1 MSDERKKRRDEE
13 ELESREELE
22 KREQEQKRKPEQESE
37 LGEGDNAGTFI
48 DETGAHH
55 FSFSGQLRDYQVL
68 PPDSDATQTDVAGL
82 GAAPEP
88 ADESETDDEPLTP
101 PSAEAQS
108 AEADDGAETDTDA
121 PAQGQARQTEAGP
134 VREEDPA
141 ASSSASQCREAAGP
155 ADFSD
160 EDAEADEDAI
170 VEDPT
175 THTDVRSASDV
186 AGLTPEAKDE
196 GGLQLPRR
204 KRRPKPAADRDEAT
218 QTDLPE
224 QTFKPKPAPASDR
237 ADATRTDLPEQ
248 KLPPR
253 PTPKPT
259 ADQADATRTDLP
271 EQTFKPK
278 PAPKPAPAADPA
290 DATHTDL
297 PAEQFPPLPAPDD
310 AAPTATAPDAADA
323 DTQDPADGVPTATAP
338 DADATRTHAPA
349 DAVPTATAPDA
360 TTEDVAPPAVDR
372 EGETRTQPEDAARRT
387 YTALGPDEA
396 TWTQDEPAQ
405 PQAAPAAAAEP
416 EPFGPDADTASADV
430 PSGARPDAG
439 PLDAPLPVSAP
450 PTFTEPPLFDVP
462 APPVVEEEVGET
474 VERTPAAPRRRR
486 GVRRPRP
493 TVRKFFKDLI
503 DAYHPA
509 DLARTAGA
517 AIVRRLNKWTA
528 SAKQV
533 QAQRRLSHSA
543 EWWRRTLTEIGVLY
557 AIVVPIE
564 MAVGQLGSFGVH
576 PHPYWLIVL
585 PMAAAR
591 GVVAG
596 MITSTIALGL
606 YAVGA
611 ARAIEGDDL
620 FTYGNM
626 LEPIL
631 FYAVAFFTGELRDE
645 MELKKRKLERR
656 LEDVDARN
664 MRLRQERDVL
674 SDANRE
680 LEKRIVDDSAQFGN
694 LIAAAERI
702 ERSGKHAVY
711 ELALEMVEEHCGAA
725 ASVLMLLE
733 DGSLDYLAHRGW
745 PDDELGDRLEAARQ
759 SDFVERAIAQGVAVN
774 GFRPDETPPTSGP
787 LVVAPLFDQGG
798 MVRALLCLDHVP
810 VSRLNEATITLFLG
824 IADWVSA
831 ALARLVR
838 ASAAPAALSVGQQ
851 RGAFLGTPEELGKRL
866 RLELARCSRYGVPT
880 SFLTIQATEW
890 KDATTE
896 GIEKVD
902 RYVLDTFTSG
912 LRPSDALYRFGYPGC
927 YLLML
932 AGTTVQGAEVV
943 RTRLMRRIEYS
954 TSLPV
959 GMIDIAATGPDV
971 EAPDLIS
978 LADRVSAR
986 FRRFSSLPLEGRC
999 PIDVPDRVE
1008 VGDVAAFMRRL
1019 RLETSLAIRNGFD
1032 LYVAGI
1038 SADRREDVHTG
1049 LLARHVLQAGAQT
1062 LRPTDGV
1069 YTIGPYHCAIIL
1081 PCTNGEEAATVI
1093 HRVATL
1099 VRSRDPNAPYGALE
1113 TQVLGLGPSHPD
1125 AASFLS
1131 ALARRAPTE
1140 GQA

>member
-1 MSDERKKRRDEE
+1 ATRTD
-13 ELESREELE
+13 L
-22 KREQEQKRKPEQESE
+22 PEQ
-37 LGEGDNAGTFI
+37 TF
-48 DETGAHH
+48 T
-55 FSFSGQLRDYQVL
+55 
-68 PPDSDATQTDVAGL
+68 PKPDQGDATA
-82 GAAPEP
+82 
-88 ADESETDDEPLTP
+88 
-101 PSAEAQS
+101 
-108 AEADDGAETDTDA
+108 
-121 PAQGQARQTEAGP
+121 
-134 VREEDPA
+134 
-141 ASSSASQCREAAGP
+141 
-155 ADFSD
+155 
-160 EDAEADEDAI
+160 
-170 VEDPT
+170 
-175 THTDVRSASDV
+175 
-186 AGLTPEAKDE
+186 E

-204 KRRPKPAADRDEAT
+204 KRRPAPAEDVDEAT

-224 QTFKPKPAPASDR
+224 QKLTPKPDPTVADLSAEARSAK
-237 ADATRTDLPEQ
+237 ADATQTDLPDE
-248 KLPPR
+248 KFRPL
-253 PTPKPT
+253 PTP
-259 ADQADATRTDLP
+259 A
-271 EQTFKPK
+271 
-278 PAPKPAPAADPA
+278 
-290 DATHTDL
+290 
-297 PAEQFPPLPAPDD
+297 D
-310 AAPTATAPDAADA
+310 AAPTATAPDADLSAEARSAKADEA
-323 DTQDPADGVPTATAP
+323 PTATAP
-338 DADATRTHAPA
+338 DAGLSAEARSAKA
-349 DAVPTATAPDA
+349 DAVPTATRPDA
-360 TTEDVAPPAVDR
+360 TTEDVQPPVTDR
-372 EGETRTQPEDAARRT
+372 DAATQTQPGQPRT
-387 YTALGPDEA
+387 YPALGPDEA
-396 TWTQDEPAQ
+396 TWTQDE
-405 PQAAPAAAAEP
+405 APAADAQAEVP
-416 EPFGPDADTASADV
+416 EPFGPDADTASVDVPTHTPADV
-430 PSGARPDAG
+430 DS
-439 PLDAPLPVSAP
+439 LDAPLPVPAQ

-462 APPVVEEEVGET
+462 APPVVEEEVT
-474 VERTPAAPRRRR
+474 ERVDRTKTAPRRRR

-493 TVRKFFKDLI
+493 TIRKFFKDLV

-517 AIVRRLNKWTA
+517 AVVRRLNKWTA

-596 MITSTIALGL
+596 MITATIALGL
-606 YAVGA
+606 YAIGA
-611 ARAIEGDDL
+611 MRAVEDDDL

-645 MELKKRKLERR
+645 TELKKRKLERR
-656 LEDVDARN
+656 LDDVNERN
-664 MRLRQERDVL
+664 TRLRQERDVL
-674 SDANRE
+674 NDANRE

-725 ASVLMLLE
+725 SSVLMLLE

-759 SDFVERAIAQGVAVN
+759 SEFIERAVAKGVAVN
-774 GFRPDETPPTSGP
+774 GFRPEETPPTSGP

-798 MVRALLCLDHVP
+798 VVRALLCLDHVP

-824 IADWVSA
+824 IAEWVSA

-838 ASAAPAALSVGQQ
+838 ASATPAALPVGQE
-851 RGAFLGTPEELGKRL
+851 RGAFLGSPEELGKRL

-890 KDATTE
+890 KDATPE

-902 RYVLDTFTSG
+902 RYVLGSFTSG

-999 PIDVPDRVE
+999 PIDVPDQVE

-1019 RLETSLAIRNGFD
+1019 RLETSLAVRNGFD

-1038 SADRREDVHTG
+1038 SADRREDVQTG

-1081 PCTNGEEAATVI
+1081 PCTNGEEAATVV

-1113 TQVLGLGPSHPD
+1113 TQVLGLGPTHPD

-1131 ALARRAPTE
+1131 ALARRSPT
-1140 GQA
+1140 GDQA

>member
-13 ELESREELE
+13 ELE
-22 KREQEQKRKPEQESE
+22 EQAKKKKQESE

-55 FSFSGQLRDYQVL
+55 FSFTGQLRDYKLL
-68 PPDSDATQTDVAGL
+68 PPDADATKTDVAGL
-82 GAAPEP
+82 DAAPEG
-88 ADESETDDEPLTP
+88 ADEPLTP
-101 PSAEAQS
+101 PPATQAPSS
-108 AEADDGAETDTDA
+108 VDDDAVTDTDA
-121 PAQGQARQTEAGP
+121 PAQATKEQTEAGP
-134 VREEDPA
+134 VRDEDPA
-141 ASSSASQCREAAGP
+141 ASSSASQSREAAGP
-155 ADFSD
+155 AHSSKPTEEDESTDDPSTQTDVAAGSD
-160 EDAEADEDAI
+160 VAKL
-170 VEDPT
+170 VPDPT
-175 THTDVRSASDV
+175 T
-186 AGLTPEAKDE
+186 P
-196 GGLQLPRR
+196 GGLQLPRA
-204 KRRPKPAADRDEAT
+204 KRRPAPAENLDDAT
-218 QTDLPE
+218 HTDLPE
-224 QTFKPKPAPASDR
+224 QKLTPKSTES

-248 KLPPR
+248 KL
-253 PTPKPT
+253 TPKP
-259 ADQADATRTDLP
+259 ADPADATRTDLP
-271 EQTFKPK
+271 EQKLTPK
-278 PAPKPAPAADPA
+278 PADPA
-290 DATHTDL
+290 DATRTDL
-297 PAEQFPPLPAPDD
+297 PEQKLAPK
-310 AAPTATAPDAADA
+310 
-323 DTQDPADGVPTATAP
+323 PADP
-338 DADATRTHAPA
+338 ADATRTDLPEQKFTPKPDDRA
-349 DAVPTATAPDA
+349 DATRTQAPLEAAPGPDDA
-360 TTEDVAPPAVDR
+360 
-372 EGETRTQPEDAARRT
+372 TRTQPDPQATTDDFQGPAADPDGVTQTQPGPAQADAARQPEADQT
-387 YTALGPDEA
+387 HAYPAIGPEES
-396 TWTQDEPAQ
+396 TWTQDEAPDASAPAEE
-405 PQAAPAAAAEP
+405 PQAEAPEAY
-416 EPFGPDADTASADV
+416 GPDADTASVEV
-430 PSGARPDAG
+430 PPQTRTDQGS
-439 PLDAPLPVSAP
+439 LDAPLSVPAE
-450 PTFTEPPLFDVP
+450 PTFTGAPLFDVP
-462 APPVVEEEVGET
+462 APPVVEEEVAES
-474 VERTPAAPRRRR
+474 VERRSSAPRRRR

-493 TVRKFFKDLI
+493 TLRRFLKDFV

-509 DLARTAGA
+509 DLARRAGA
-517 AIVRRLNKWTA
+517 AVVRRLNAWSA

-533 QAQRRLSHSA
+533 HAQRKLSHTA

-557 AIVVPIE
+557 AIIVPIE
-564 MAVGQLGSFGVH
+564 SAVGHLGSFGVH

-596 MITSTIALGL
+596 MITATIALGL

-611 ARAIEGDDL
+611 MRAIEGTDL

-656 LEDVDARN
+656 LDDVNERST
-664 MRLRQERDVL
+664 RLRQERDVL

-702 ERSGKHAVY
+702 EKSGKHAVY

-725 ASVLMLLE
+725 SSVLMLLE

-745 PDDELGDRLEAARQ
+745 ADDELGDRLEAARQ
-759 SDFVERAIAQGVAVN
+759 SDFVERAVAGGVAVN
-774 GFRPDETPPTSGP
+774 GFRPEETPPATGP
-787 LVVAPLFDQGG
+787 LVVAPLFDAGG
-798 MVRALLCLDHVP
+798 VVKALLCLDHVP

-824 IADWVSA
+824 ISEWVSA

-838 ASAAPAALSVGQQ
+838 TTAAPAALPVGQE
-851 RGAFLGTPEELGKRL
+851 RGAFLGSPEELGKRL

-890 KDATTE
+890 KDSTPE
-896 GIEKVD
+896 GIEMVD
-902 RYVLDTFTSG
+902 RYVLSSFTSG

-978 LADRVSAR
+978 LADRVSDR

-999 PIDVPDRVE
+999 PIDVPDQVE
-1008 VGDVAAFMRRL
+1008 VGDVTAFMRRL
-1019 RLETSLAIRNGFD
+1019 RLETSLAVRNGFD

-1038 SADRREDVHTG
+1038 SADRRESVQTG
-1049 LLARHVLQAGAQT
+1049 LLARHVLQAGSQT

-1113 TQVLGLGPSHPD
+1113 TQVLGLGPTHPD

-1131 ALARRAPTE
+1131 ALARRTPAG

>member
-13 ELESREELE
+13 ELENQEELE
-22 KREQEQKRKPEQESE
+22 KQEKQQQESE

-48 DETGAHH
+48 DETGSHH
-55 FSFSGQLRDYQVL
+55 FSFTGQLRDYKVL
-68 PPDSDATQTDVAGL
+68 PPDADATQTDVAGL
-82 GAAPEP
+82 DAAPET
-88 ADESETDDEPLTP
+88 ADEPLTP
-101 PSAEAQS
+101 PPAAQAPS
-108 AEADDGAETDTDA
+108 VDDDADTDTDA
-121 PAQGQARQTEAGP
+121 PAQAKQEQTEAGP
-134 VREEDPA
+134 VRDEDPA
-141 ASSSASQCREAAGP
+141 ASSSASQSREAAGP
-155 ADFSD
+155 AHFSKPKEED
-160 EDAEADEDAI
+160 EPT
-170 VEDPT
+170 EDPAT
-175 THTDVRSASDV
+175 QTDVPAGSDV
-186 AGLTPEAKDE
+186 AGLVPDATAK
-196 GGLQLPRR
+196 GGLQLPHA
-204 KRRPKPAADRDEAT
+204 KRRPAPAEDLDDAT
-218 QTDLPE
+218 QTDVQPR
-224 QTFKPKPAPASDR
+224 QPKPAPDQADVTHR
-237 ADATRTDLPEQ
+237 TEEPRAEPEPTPDLADATRTDLPEQ
-248 KLPPR
+248 KFAPQPAEPADATRTDLPDQKFAPL
-253 PTPKPT
+253 P
-259 ADQADATRTDLP
+259 DQADATRTDLP
-271 EQTFKPK
+271 EQKV
-278 PAPKPAPAADPA
+278 APQPVEPN
-290 DATHTDL
+290 DATRTDL
-297 PAEQFPPLPAPDD
+297 PEQTFAPR
-310 AAPTATAPDAADA
+310 PD
-323 DTQDPADGVPTATAP
+323 
-338 DADATRTHAPA
+338 DADATRTETPREAAPDQA
-349 DAVPTATAPDA
+349 DATQTQPDPQA
-360 TTEDVAPPAVDR
+360 TTDDLQQPAADPNDV
-372 EGETRTQPEDAARRT
+372 TQTQPGPEQAGDVRQPEAGQPRA
-387 YTALGPDEA
+387 YPALGPEEA
-396 TWTQDEPAQ
+396 TWTQDEAPDASRPAEE
-405 PQAAPAAAAEP
+405 PRVEAPELL
-416 EPFGPDADTASADV
+416 GPDADTASVEV
-430 PSGARPDAG
+430 PPRTRTDLGS
-439 PLDAPLPVSAP
+439 LDAPLSVPAV

-462 APPVVEEEVGET
+462 APPVVEEEVAES
-474 VERTPAAPRRRR
+474 VERKSATPRRRR

-493 TVRKFFKDLI
+493 TIRRFLSDLV

-509 DLARTAGA
+509 DLARRAGA
-517 AIVRRLNKWTA
+517 AVVRRLNSWST

-533 QAQRRLSHSA
+533 HAQRRLSHSA

-564 MAVGQLGSFGVH
+564 SAVGHLGSFGAH

-596 MITSTIALGL
+596 MVTATIALGL
-606 YAVGA
+606 YALGA
-611 ARAIEGDDL
+611 MRAIEGDDI

-645 MELKKRKLERR
+645 MELKKRKIERR
-656 LEDVDARN
+656 LSDVNERN
-664 MRLRQERDVL
+664 TRLRQERDVL

-680 LEKRIVDDSAQFGN
+680 LEKRIVDDSTQFGN

-702 ERSGKHAVY
+702 EKSGKHAVY

-725 ASVLMLLE
+725 SSVLMLLA

-745 PDDELGDRLEAARQ
+745 ADDELGDRLEAARE
-759 SDFVERAIAQGVAVN
+759 SEFVERAIADGTAVN
-774 GFRPDETPPTSGP
+774 GFRPEETPPATGP
-787 LVVAPLFDQGG
+787 LVVAPLFDAGG
-798 MVRALLCLDHVP
+798 VVKALLCLDHVP

-824 IADWVSA
+824 ISDWVSA

-838 ASAAPAALSVGQQ
+838 TSAAPAALPVGQE
-851 RGAFLGTPEELGKRL
+851 RGAFLGSPEELGRRL

-890 KDATTE
+890 KDSTSE
-896 GIEKVD
+896 GIEMVD
-902 RYVLDTFTSG
+902 RHVLSSFTSG

-999 PIDVPDRVE
+999 PIDVPDQVE
-1008 VGDVAAFMRRL
+1008 VGDVTAFMRRL
-1019 RLETSLAIRNGFD
+1019 RLETSLAVRNGFD

-1038 SADRREDVHTG
+1038 SADRRESVQTG

-1099 VRSRDPNAPYGALE
+1099 VRSRDPHAPYGALE
-1113 TQVLGLGPSHPD
+1113 TQVLGLGPTHPD
-1125 AASFLS
+1125 AGSFLS
-1131 ALARRAPTE
+1131 ALARRAPAG

>member
-1 MSDERKKRRDEE
+1 S
-13 ELESREELE
+13 
-22 KREQEQKRKPEQESE
+22 
-37 LGEGDNAGTFI
+37 
-48 DETGAHH
+48 
-55 FSFSGQLRDYQVL
+55 
-68 PPDSDATQTDVAGL
+68 
-82 GAAPEP
+82 
-88 ADESETDDEPLTP
+88 
-101 PSAEAQS
+101 
-108 AEADDGAETDTDA
+108 
-121 PAQGQARQTEAGP
+121 
-134 VREEDPA
+134 
-141 ASSSASQCREAAGP
+141 
-155 ADFSD
+155 
-160 EDAEADEDAI
+160 
-170 VEDPT
+170 
-175 THTDVRSASDV
+175 
-186 AGLTPEAKDE
+186 
-196 GGLQLPRR
+196 
-204 KRRPKPAADRDEAT
+204 
-218 QTDLPE
+218 
-224 QTFKPKPAPASDR
+224 
-237 ADATRTDLPEQ
+237 
-248 KLPPR
+248 
-253 PTPKPT
+253 
-259 ADQADATRTDLP
+259 
-271 EQTFKPK
+271 
-278 PAPKPAPAADPA
+278 
-290 DATHTDL
+290 
-297 PAEQFPPLPAPDD
+297 
-310 AAPTATAPDAADA
+310 
-323 DTQDPADGVPTATAP
+323 
-338 DADATRTHAPA
+338 
-349 DAVPTATAPDA
+349 
-360 TTEDVAPPAVDR
+360 VDR
-372 EGETRTQPEDAARRT
+372 K
-387 YTALGPDEA
+387 
-396 TWTQDEPAQ
+396 
-405 PQAAPAAAAEP
+405 
-416 EPFGPDADTASADV
+416 
-430 PSGARPDAG
+430 
-439 PLDAPLPVSAP
+439 
-450 PTFTEPPLFDVP
+450 
-462 APPVVEEEVGET
+462 
-474 VERTPAAPRRRR
+474 AAPRRRR

-493 TVRKFFKDLI
+493 TIRKFLEDLV

-517 AIVRRLNKWTA
+517 AVVRRLNKWTA

-533 QAQRRLSHSA
+533 HTQRRLSHSA

-564 MAVGQLGSFGVH
+564 LAVGQLGSFGVH

-596 MITSTIALGL
+596 MITATIALGL

-611 ARAIEGDDL
+611 MRAIEGDDL

-645 MELKKRKLERR
+645 MELKKRKLDRR
-656 LEDVDARN
+656 LDDVNERN
-664 MRLRQERDVL
+664 TRLRQERDVL
-674 SDANRE
+674 ADANRE

-725 ASVLMLLE
+725 SSVLMLLE
-733 DGSLDYLAHRGW
+733 DGSLDHLAHRGW
-745 PDDELGDRLEAARQ
+745 PDDELGDRLEAARE
-759 SDFVERAIAQGVAVN
+759 SEFVERAIAGGVAVN
-774 GFRPDETPPTSGP
+774 GFRPEETPPATGP
-787 LVVAPLFDQGG
+787 LVVAPLFDAGG
-798 MVRALLCLDHVP
+798 VVKALLCLDHVP

-838 ASAAPAALSVGQQ
+838 TSARPAALPLGQE
-851 RGAFLGTPEELGKRL
+851 RGAFLGSPEELGKRL

-890 KDATTE
+890 KDATPE
-896 GIEKVD
+896 GIENVD
-902 RYVLDTFTSG
+902 RYVLSSFTSG

-999 PIDVPDRVE
+999 PIDVPDQVE

-1019 RLETSLAIRNGFD
+1019 RMETSLAVRNGFD

-1038 SADRREDVHTG
+1038 SADQREGVQTG

-1081 PCTNGEEAATVI
+1081 PCTNGEEAATVV

-1099 VRSRDPNAPYGALE
+1099 VRSRDPHAPYGALE
-1113 TQVLGLGPSHPD
+1113 TQVLGLGPAHPD

-1140 GQA
+1140 DQT

>member
-13 ELESREELE
+13 ELE
-22 KREQEQKRKPEQESE
+22 EQEKLAEQEKKKQESE

-48 DETGAHH
+48 DDTGAHH
-55 FSFSGQLRDYQVL
+55 FSFSGQLRDYNLL
-68 PPDSDATQTDVAGL
+68 PPDADATKTDVAGL
-82 GAAPEP
+82 DAAPEG
-88 ADESETDDEPLTP
+88 ADEPLTP
-101 PSAEAQS
+101 PPAAQ
-108 AEADDGAETDTDA
+108 APVDDDAVTDTDA
-121 PAQGQARQTEAGP
+121 PAQATKEQTEAGP
-134 VREEDPA
+134 VRDEDPA
-141 ASSSASQCREAAGP
+141 ASSPASQSREAAGP
-155 ADFSD
+155 AHFSKPTEDD
-160 EDAEADEDAI
+160 ESTDDPSTQTDMASGSDAPGLVPDA
-170 VEDPT
+170 T
-175 THTDVRSASDV
+175 
-186 AGLTPEAKDE
+186 AK
-196 GGLQLPRR
+196 GGLQLPRA
-204 KRRPKPAADRDEAT
+204 KRRPAPAEDLDDAT
-218 QTDLPE
+218 RTDLPD
-224 QTFKPKPAPASDR
+224 QKFTPKPADP

-248 KLPPR
+248 KFT
-253 PTPKPT
+253 PTP
-259 ADQADATRTDLP
+259 ADPADATRTDLP
-271 EQTFKPK
+271 EQKF
-278 PAPKPAPAADPA
+278 A
-290 DATHTDL
+290 
-297 PAEQFPPLPAPDD
+297 PLPD
-310 AAPTATAPDAADA
+310 
-323 DTQDPADGVPTATAP
+323 
-338 DADATRTHAPA
+338 DADATRTEALDEAASGPA
-349 DAVPTATAPDA
+349 DVTQTRPDPQA
-360 TTEDVAPPAVDR
+360 TTDDFQPPAADPDGV
-372 EGETRTQPEDAARRT
+372 TQTQP
-387 YTALGPDEA
+387 GPEQAGDLRQPEA
-396 TWTQDEPAQ
+396 DQPRAYPAIGPEESTWTQDEAPDAS
-405 PQAAPAAAAEP
+405 APAEESRAETT
-416 EPFGPDADTASADV
+416 EDIGPDADTASVEV
-430 PSGARPDAG
+430 PPQTGTDLGS
-439 PLDAPLPVSAP
+439 LDAPLSVSAV
-450 PTFTEPPLFDVP
+450 PTFTEPPLFEVP
-462 APPVVEEEVGET
+462 APPVVEEEVSDT
-474 VERTPAAPRRRR
+474 VERRSSAPRRRR
-486 GVRRPRP
+486 GVRRTRP
-493 TVRKFFKDLI
+493 TIRKFLKDLV

-509 DLARTAGA
+509 DLARRAGA
-517 AIVRRLNKWTA
+517 AVVRRLNTWSA

-533 QAQRRLSHSA
+533 HAQRRLSHTA

-557 AIVVPIE
+557 AIIVPIE
-564 MAVGQLGSFGVH
+564 SAVGHLGSFGLH

-596 MITSTIALGL
+596 MITATIALGL

-611 ARAIEGDDL
+611 MRVIEGGGDL

-645 MELKKRKLERR
+645 MELKKRTLVRR
-656 LEDVDARN
+656 LDDVNERN
-664 MRLRQERDVL
+664 TRLRQERDVL

-702 ERSGKHAVY
+702 EKSGKHAVY

-725 ASVLMLLE
+725 SSVLMLLE

-745 PDDELGDRLEAARQ
+745 ADDELGDRLEAARE
-759 SDFVERAIAQGVAVN
+759 SEFIERAIAGGVAVN
-774 GFRPDETPPTSGP
+774 GFRREETPPATGP
-787 LVVAPLFDQGG
+787 LVVAPLFDAGG
-798 MVRALLCLDHVP
+798 VVKALLCLDHVP

-824 IADWVSA
+824 ISDWVSA

-838 ASAAPAALSVGQQ
+838 ASEAPAALPVGQE
-851 RGAFLGTPEELGKRL
+851 RGAFLGSPEELGKRL

-890 KDATTE
+890 KDSTPE
-896 GIEKVD
+896 GIEMVD
-902 RYVLDTFTSG
+902 RYVLSSFTSG

-978 LADRVSAR
+978 LADRVSTR

-999 PIDVPDRVE
+999 PIDVPDHVE
-1008 VGDVAAFMRRL
+1008 VGDVTAFMRRL
-1019 RLETSLAIRNGFD
+1019 RLETSLAVRNGFD

-1038 SADRREDVHTG
+1038 SADRRENAQTG

-1099 VRSRDPNAPYGALE
+1099 VRSRDPHAPYGALE
-1113 TQVLGLGPSHPD
+1113 TQVLGLGPNHPD

-1131 ALARRAPTE
+1131 ALARRAPAG